1 MKTLGIAAIIWLSL
15 CALVLLV
22 LHIKS
27 HKLIKSIFLN
37 AILGFT
43 AVAVINLTQKFTGV
57 HIPLNW
63 YTVGGSG
70 VFGLPCV
77 CGIVLLQIII

>member
-1 MKTLGIAAIIWLSL
+1 MKTLGIIAVVWLSL

-27 HKLIKSIFLN
+27 HRIIKSVFLN

-57 HIPLNW
+57 HIPLNRL
-63 YTVGGSG
+63 TVIGSG
-70 VFGLPCV
+70 IFGLPAV
-77 CGIVLLQIII
+77 CGTILAQIIL